1 MTDQITD
8 LDGRRGM
15 AAQKATELRRLRI
28 EVETDQTALRAR
40 RDELEK
46 FLLAAPSASWSEAVE
61 KARYLV
67 GLFAGTLEAQDPRR
81 LHLIQTLFEDFDRLL
96 AQTPH
101 VADHDLPADQ
111 GNGRDGTPS
120 PGPRSDTGA
129 KE

>member
-1 MTDQITD
+1 MTDQVTD

-46 FLLAAPSASWSEAVE
+46 FLLAAPAASWSEAVE

-67 GLFAGTLEAQDPRR
+67 GLFAHTPDAQDPRR
-81 LHLIQTLFEDFDRLL
+81 LHLIQTLYEDFDRLL
-96 AQTPH
+96 AHASHAPDARGEAEAPIH
-101 VADHDLPADQ
+101 ADA
-111 GNGRDGTPS
+111 
-120 PGPRSDTGA
+120 GA